1 MTTRA
6 LPALPID
13 IRDFEPA
20 KGIWLLFAEFAQT
33 AVKTGWTVEEI
44 DGVLREAYGIPTF
57 VGKRAFLASYC
68 NPEVEFE
75 SWFDEEEE
83 DDDEYDWDEDDY
95 EDQDSDFDEYGNGSQ
110 YD

>member
-44 DGVLREAYGIPTF
+44 DGVLREA
-57 VGKRAFLASYC
+57 KRERSRK
-68 NPEVEFE
+68 
-75 SWFDEEEE
+75 
-83 DDDEYDWDEDDY
+83 
-95 EDQDSDFDEYGNGSQ
+95 
-110 YD
+110 